1 VSDALTLARQFRARL
16 LQQDAAAQQQILRAY
31 EKLWVRLTGEVERIA
46 QQIAEAG
53 SSPSLIFE
61 QQRLQRLQDQLALE
75 IDRVSSFAS
84 NLTFRNQS
92 AAIKAA
98 RMQAVELMRA
108 AGRDAGARVAFAS
121 LATDELTHLVGIARD
136 GSPVADVFKGLARLL
151 KLESSEVIKQELIT
165 GVALGKSPR
174 EIARNIRRG
183 VDGEISQQ
191 EDPRIV
197 RRLNT
202 AVRNEVLGSYR
213 EATRLGYEQNAQL
226 LDGWVWTAVRSA
238 TTCVLCW
245 AMDGTIFPAGAP
257 FVSHI
262 NCRCVARPLLP
273 GQPVGETGPDAF
285 AKLESGFQR
294 SILGD
299 TAFTAYESG
308 MLELKDF
315 VGIRSDYR
323 WGDSRYRRS
332 LEDILG
338 RGTVRKLR
346 GISQ

>member
-1 VSDALTLARQFRARL
+1 MSDALTLARQFRARL
-16 LQQDAAAQQQILRAY
+16 LQQDAAAQEEILRTY
-31 EKLWVRLTGEVERIA
+31 EKLWQRLTAEIERVA

-53 SSPSLIFE
+53 SSPSLVFE
-61 QQRLQRLQDQLALE
+61 QQRLQHLQDQLALE

-84 NLTFRNQS
+84 NLTLRNQS

-98 RMQAVELMRA
+98 RLQATELMRA
-108 AGRDAGARVAFAS
+108 AGRDAGARVTFAS
-121 LATDELTHLVGIARD
+121 LATDEVAHLVGVARD
-136 GSPVADVFKGLARLL
+136 GSPVADLFKQLARLF
-151 KLESSEVIKQELIT
+151 KLESSDIIKQELIA
-165 GVALGKSPR
+165 GVTLGKNPR
-174 EIARNIRRG
+174 EIARAIRRS
-183 VDGEISQQ
+183 VDGQPSPQ

-202 AVRNEVLGSYR
+202 AVRSEVLGSYR
-213 EATRLGYEQNAQL
+213 EATRLGYEQNAHL
-226 LDGWVWTAVRSA
+226 LDGWVWTAVRSP

-273 GQPVGETGPDAF
+273 GQSVGQTGPDAF
-285 AKLESGFQR
+285 AQLEIGVQR

-299 TAFTAYESG
+299 TAFSAYESG
-308 MLELKDF
+308 MLELQDF
-315 VGIRSDYR
+315 VGIRSDWR

-338 RGTVRKLR
+338 RATLRKLR
-346 GISQ
+346 MPN